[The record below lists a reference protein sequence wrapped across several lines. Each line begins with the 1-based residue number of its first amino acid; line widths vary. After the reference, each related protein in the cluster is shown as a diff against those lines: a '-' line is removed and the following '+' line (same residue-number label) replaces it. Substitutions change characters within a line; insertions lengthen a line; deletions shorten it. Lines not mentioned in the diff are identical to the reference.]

1 MFGGIG
7 DDFLIG
13 GAGRDLLS
21 GGGDA
26 DTFVFLALSDSGRTA
41 KARDVIVDFDKAEG
55 DKIDLS
61 IIDANTH
68 VANDQAFHLTAN
80 LGTGGFTHTEG
91 ELRLVIGAA
100 STLISG
106 DVNGDGKA
114 DFSILLKGSAI
125 PDFFF

>member
-1 MFGGIG
+1 MK
-7 DDFLIG
+7 L
-13 GAGRDLLS
+13 
-21 GGGDA
+21 
-26 DTFVFLALSDSGRTA
+26 
-41 KARDVIVDFDKAEG
+41 
-55 DKIDLS
+55 
-61 IIDANTH
+61 N
-68 VANDQAFHLTAN
+68 AN